1 MAAMQKDQ
9 RTLAARAFVRSLNIL
24 LRFSRLYGFQHA
36 RTALQFDIAW
46 NELEDALTREG
57 RRSLLLA
64 AASSQLLLDGVPL
77 GDSPAEPSFA
87 KLLSNVGLASVTS
100 FPEITKDEL
109 SFFVQQFPTG
119 SGAAAELAEQIKKSV
134 DRKSVV

>member
-36 RTALQFDIAW
+36 RTASQFDIAW
-46 NELEDALTREG
+46 NELEAALTLEG

-64 AASSQLLLDGVPL
+64 SASSQLLLDGVPL
-77 GDSPAEPSFA
+77 GDSPAERSFA
-87 KLLSNVGLASVTS
+87 KLLSNVGLASVTF
-100 FPEITKDEL
+100 FPEITKEEL
-109 SFFVQQFPTG
+109 SSFVQEFPTEIG
-119 SGAAAELAEQIKKSV
+119 KRRVGKGC
-134 DRKSVV
+134 